1 MFYSLCPEF
10 SIPFAV
16 AVCGAGRRSTKG
28 VARGWG
34 KGVDFTF
41 HVGNYFTQAEKS
53 ESQNPGTAV
62 RYASLHSF
70 DSFAPCYPRY
80 VEAVGKEEDGAG
92 VLKTLTKVGRWSWRS
107 GQWRIKSGE
116 TDIKYLKCKSNI
128 ITFLRGSQPARAHT
142 HRDPKFSFF
151 YPSCSCVCPCVPV
164 RIYTKGHHRGKRGK
178 IRKTSDF
185 ADSGALAALPREA
198 NRKKRAD
205 VGRKAKKANN

>member
-10 SIPFAV
+10 SIPFAC
-16 AVCGAGRRSTKG
+16 AVCGASRRSTKG

-62 RYASLHSF
+62 RYASLHSL

-80 VEAVGKEEDGAG
+80 VEAVGKDGAG
-92 VLKTLTKVGRWSWRS
+92 VLKPHLTELGRWSWRS

-142 HRDPKFSFF
+142 QTGTRSFLF
-151 YPSCSCVCPCVPV
+151 FLSGLFV
-164 RIYTKGHHRGKRGK
+164 RVSVR
-178 IRKTSDF
+178 
-185 ADSGALAALPREA
+185 AGAYLH
-198 NRKKRAD
+198 
-205 VGRKAKKANN
+205 